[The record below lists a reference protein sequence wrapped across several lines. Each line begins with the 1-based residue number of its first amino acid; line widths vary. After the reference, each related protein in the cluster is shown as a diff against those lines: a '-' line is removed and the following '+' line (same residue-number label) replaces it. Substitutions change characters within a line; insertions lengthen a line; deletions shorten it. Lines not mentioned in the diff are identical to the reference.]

1 MRVRVGFSGSVS
13 GIDIEMEDSESFI
26 KDVENALDGG
36 RSLVWVDNLDGDTF
50 GVAVANITYIH
61 LEGDTERMVGFA

>member
-1 MRVRVGFSGSVS
+1 MRVRVGFSGSDG

-26 KDVENALDGG
+26 KDIENALDGG
-36 RSLVWVDNLDGDTF
+36 RALVWVDNLDGDTF

-61 LEGDTERMVGFA
+61 LEGDKERMVGFA